1 LNIFNVIEL
10 YSSKRQLKKIKT
22 LLINHQDS
30 FTRNVQAWLVLGGCN
45 VDVCD
50 DVGSVDLNKY
60 DFLVLGPGPGHPK
73 DWPETLA
80 LMEKWGKKPMLG
92 ICLGCQ
98 LITHYFGGSVQKSDN
113 PCHGENVEMHH
124 DKSFFD
130 DYDSPLL
137 VTRYNSLMIK
147 KQLPDVLA
155 GLGFSEKGDVL
166 ACKAIDRR
174 WIGMLFHPDSFL
186 SEVKFDSRW
195 FFD

>member
-30 FTRNVQAWLVLGGCN
+30 FTRNVQAWLVLGGC
-45 VDVCD
+45 DVHVYD
-50 DVGSVDLNKY
+50 NLNDVVLSEY
-60 DFLVLGPGPGHPK
+60 DFLVLGPGPGHPE
-73 DWPETLA
+73 DWPATLS
-80 LMEKWGKKPMLG
+80 LMKKWKKKPMLG

-98 LITHYFGGSVQKSDN
+98 LIVHYFGGSVEKDGD

-124 DKSFFD
+124 DKSFFLE
-130 DYDSPLL
+130 YDSPLL
-137 VTRYNSLMIK
+137 VTRYNSLMIGK
-147 KQLPDVLA
+147 HLPD
-155 GLGFSEKGDVL
+155 GLVKLGSSERGDVL
-166 ACKAIDRR
+166 ACKAVHQH

-186 SEVKFDSRW
+186 SEVKFNARW